1 MDYFALPHVSN
12 SKLTTLKR
20 SPEMYKLEYIDHAI
34 EREET
39 ESMKLG
45 SLVHCL
51 ILEPSQSQ
59 HRYYVAAKIDRRT
72 KEGKAAAVQQE
83 IDAAGKIVIDMEFYR
98 KACKVADAVFANE
111 QVGPV
116 LLSSLGESEA
126 FLSFKWSG
134 MECKSKI
141 DWLAICG
148 DLIIDIKT
156 SQNASPE
163 SFAKSVVDYGYHRQA
178 AFYSEAVY
186 QNQGVMPRFIFAVVS
201 TTEPYLCGCYELDN
215 NALDI
220 GRIEI
225 EALVNELKQRTESND
240 WSSGFTKGI
249 NILQLPK
256 WYA

>member
-1 MDYFALPHVSN
+1 MDYFALPHASK

-20 SPEMYKLEYIDHAI
+20 CPELYKLEYIDHAI

-39 ESMKLG
+39 EQMKFG

-51 ILEPSQSQ
+51 TLEPEQFEL
-59 HRYYVAAKIDRRT
+59 RYYVAAKVDRRT
-72 KEGKAAAVQQE
+72 KEGKATAAQQE
-83 IDAAGKIVIDMEFYR
+83 IDADGKIVIDMEFYR
-98 KACKVADAVFANE
+98 KACKIADAVFANE

-116 LLSSLGESEA
+116 LLSSLGEPEV

-134 MECKSKI
+134 LDCKAKI
-141 DWLAICG
+141 DWLTMCG

-163 SFAKSVVDYGYHRQA
+163 SFAKSVIEYGYHRQA
-178 AFYSEAVY
+178 AFYSEAVL
-186 QNQGVMPRFIFAVVS
+186 QNRGVLPRFIFAVVS
-201 TTEPYLCGCYELDN
+201 TTEPYLCGCYELDS

-225 EALVNELKQRTESND
+225 EALIQELKQRTESND
-240 WSSGFTKGI
+240 WASEFTKGI
-249 NILQLPK
+249 NVLQLPK